1 MEAFGRW
8 GEAGTSCLQW
18 MPRHGKAARPGFDAR
33 TFLARVRRRVSV
45 AVQRGHALA
54 VANALQRAGT
64 PAGVV
69 VHAGRLAPAWWGRA
83 WLPTAGAAFL
93 VFQ

>member
-1 MEAFGRW
+1 MVRLVGSAVMPTRDP
-8 GEAGTSCLQW
+8 LQ
-18 MPRHGKAARPGFDAR
+18 
-33 TFLARVRRRVSV
+33 LARSRVSV
-45 AVQRGHALA
+45 AIQRGNALA
-54 VANALQRAGT
+54 VANALQRAAT

>member
-1 MEAFGRW
+1 VEALGRW

-33 TFLARVRRRVSV
+33 TLLARARGRVSV
-45 AVQRGHALA
+45 ALQRGHALA

-64 PAGVV
+64 TAGVV
-69 VHAGRLAPAWWGRA
+69 VHAGRLAPACWGRA
-83 WLPTAGAAFL
+83 WLPTAGAAFFIL
-93 VFQ
+93 Q